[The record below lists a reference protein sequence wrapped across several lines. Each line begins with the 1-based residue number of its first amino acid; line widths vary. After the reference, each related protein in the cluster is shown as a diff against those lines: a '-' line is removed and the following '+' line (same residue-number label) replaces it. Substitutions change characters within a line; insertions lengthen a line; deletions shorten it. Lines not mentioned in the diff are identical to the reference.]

1 MLCVSDVRCQNVR
14 ADEVLLEAALA
25 SIMSLLPGLDEH
37 VKMLWAHSL
46 GPSACASSPRG
57 GPCTRSCRSAGSRC
71 MASQARQCVLIAA
84 EIAPVPRCW
93 PEGEEAAPVR
103 SSPAAATAPHR
114 TAPHLAADCRR
125 SHAHTRPCA
134 CLLACLLLLRTDRST
149 EHIPSCNG
157 SSFIVCFR
165 LLSSSICSPHTACT
179 GRAVSPDTAMSQASC
194 TDELPSLNALR

>member
-1 MLCVSDVRCQNVR
+1 MSDVRCQNVR

-93 PEGEEAAPVR
+93 PEGEEFEAAPVHQ
-103 SSPAAATAPHR
+103 SFAASPAAPHR
-114 TAPHLAADCRR
+114 TAPRLAADCRR
-125 SHAHTRPCA
+125 SHASVR
-134 CLLACLLLLRTDRST
+134 LLACLLLLRTDRST